1 METQLCP
8 WLMLEYCADDNQ
20 CTGDPA
26 PICFVCVQRIPYS
39 NICLFII
46 VYSAPHVSA
55 KFLRID
61 DTNSCPDVP
70 SGCDAQYVSCSV
82 AGGGGSDPVED
93 LLRCSLVMVGTWGR
107 FYPLASSHTN
117 TGAARHCEYQAGG
130 AFPFLIYDIS

>member
-70 SGCDAQYVSCSV
+70 VYAMPSMLVCLVV
-82 AGGGGSDPVED
+82 AVTQW
-93 LLRCSLVMVGTWGR
+93 RIC
-107 FYPLASSHTN
+107 
-117 TGAARHCEYQAGG
+117 
-130 AFPFLIYDIS
+130 